1 MNVGMCECGI
11 MGMWEYGNRVMLLN
25 VECCMLYVVCMD
37 GYLYL
42 CSFYCYRV
50 PYLVVH

>member
-25 VECCMLYVVCMD
+25 VACCMLYVWMAIYISVR
-37 GYLYL
+37 
-42 CSFYCYRV
+42 SIVIVF
-50 PYLVVH
+50 HI